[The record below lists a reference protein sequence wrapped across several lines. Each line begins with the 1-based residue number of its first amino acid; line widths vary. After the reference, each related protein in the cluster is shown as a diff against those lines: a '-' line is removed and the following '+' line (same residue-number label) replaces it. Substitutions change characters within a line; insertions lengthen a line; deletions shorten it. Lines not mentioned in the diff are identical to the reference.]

1 MIAKE
6 LKIKSGSEG
15 SDGKAEQGQLSR
27 ELVMTIGDT
36 GACRGTPD
44 TWGDETVIQ
53 MKIERE
59 ENYTVVN
66 GRSCYGSTGGF
77 FPLFLLRFLH
87 KQCRMIK
94 SMLFY
99 GLGGCL
105 FFRE

>member
-6 LKIKSGSEG
+6 LKIKSRSEE

-36 GACRGTPD
+36 RTGQGTPG

-53 MKIERE
+53 RKTERE

-66 GRSCYGSTGGF
+66 VMLRGTGGF
-77 FPLFLLRFLH
+77 FPLFLLWFLH

-94 SMLFY
+94 SILFY
-99 GLGGCL
+99 GLGVL
-105 FFRE
+105 SVF